1 MHEVRDP
8 RPRPVRPETAQ
19 FFGKARGYLAD
30 ATRYRLLAP
39 RIAGREVST
48 RFSGEALKEI
58 ARDSCDVAKSAT
70 MSRLTRR
77 CFSAALPVLAVTPV
91 LGMDG
96 FAAFLAGVRA
106 EARRAGIA
114 GRTLER
120 AFAGVVPNSQVLE
133 LDRHQPEFTL
143 TWPEYRAR
151 IISDQRVADGRAA
164 ARQNASFLS
173 AIAARFGVDAPP
185 ILAIWGLESNFGAR
199 TGNYRV
205 VEALATL
212 AWDGRR
218 ASYFRPELIDSLRI
232 LDHGDVLP
240 GQMTGSWAGAMGQ
253 PQFMPSSYLRYA
265 VDFDGDGRRDI
276 WSSRAD
282 SLASIANYLARSGW
296 RPGEPWGE
304 PVRLPPNFNPA
315 YAGRDNSRSRGE
327 WMRLGVVRTDGRP
340 LSRTN
345 LASVLLL
352 PDGVQGE
359 AFLTCANFAA
369 IRRYNPSDFY
379 ALAVGVL
386 GDLIGT

>member
-1 MHEVRDP
+1 MVSP
-8 RPRPVRPETAQ
+8 R
-19 FFGKARGYLAD
+19 L
-30 ATRYRLLAP
+30 
-39 RIAGREVST
+39 
-48 RFSGEALKEI
+48 SGEALKEI
-58 ARDSCDVAKSAT
+58 ARDSCDVANSAP

-77 CFSAALPVLAVTPV
+77 CFSAAFPALAVTPA

-106 EARRAGIA
+106 EARRSGIT
-114 GRTLER
+114 GHTLDR
-120 AFAGVVPNSQVLE
+120 AFAGIAPNEHVLE

-151 IISDQRVADGRAA
+151 IISDQRVTNGRAA
-164 ARQNASFLS
+164 ARQNSPLLA
-173 AIAARFGVDAPP
+173 AIAARFGVDASPV
-185 ILAIWGLESNFGAR
+185 LAIWGLESNFGVH

-232 LDHGDVLP
+232 LDHGDVTP

-296 RPGEPWGE
+296 RSGEPWGD

-327 WMRLGVVRTDGRP
+327 WMRLGVVRADGQSLTR
-340 LSRTN
+340 SD

-379 ALAVGVL
+379 ALAIGVL